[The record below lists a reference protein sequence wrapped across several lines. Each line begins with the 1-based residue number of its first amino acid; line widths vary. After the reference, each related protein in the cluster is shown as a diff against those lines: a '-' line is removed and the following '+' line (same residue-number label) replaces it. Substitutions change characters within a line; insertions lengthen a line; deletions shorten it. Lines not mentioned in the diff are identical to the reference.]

1 MHVKKLRPAV
11 AINCSAAAAS
21 VQSSTPEGRSRRA
34 DRRATHATGARAS
47 RHRRARRRGT
57 PTGSAACVARPA
69 LGARLVGRPL
79 YCTLAEE
86 EEHSSCWCTCWGVNS
101 VSGGFKVQQRG
112 ARACVRG
119 VPASTCR
126 IHRGQNQN
134 GYAISV
140 RSGSGDALCCCV
152 EKINQSDRFLR
163 K

>member
-112 ARACVRG
+112 ARACVVYLLQLAEFIVGRTRTG
-119 VPASTCR
+119 MPSR
-126 IHRGQNQN
+126 YGQDL
-134 GYAISV
+134 ATH
-140 RSGSGDALCCCV
+140 CV
-152 EKINQSDRFLR
+152 AV
-163 K
+163 